1 MSEGLTR
8 VVVLAAGRGSRMR
21 NAAPGTTLDNAQ
33 QIAAERGLKG
43 LIPFEGE
50 PFLAH
55 VLTAVAEAGFSRVC
69 MVTAPGVDPI
79 REYFAHIRTERLRM
93 EFAIQHEPLG
103 TAHALLAAEPFSAGG
118 DVAVI
123 NSDNLY
129 PPAALAALR
138 DLTGSGLIGFAR
150 DGLQRG
156 NIDSERIAG
165 YALIEMDDERALTR
179 IVEKPDAATLS
190 AAGASSLVSMT
201 CWRFGPGI
209 FDAIRQTPLSVRGEY
224 ELPDA
229 VRVAMRHER
238 FSVVPM
244 DVPVLDLSTRE
255 DIARVGELLRGRRV
269 DL

>member
-1 MSEGLTR
+1 M
-8 VVVLAAGRGSRMR
+8 LAAGRGTRMR
-21 NAAPGTTLDNAQ
+21 SAAPDTTLDDAQ

-55 VLTAVAEAGFSRVC
+55 VLTAVADAGFSRVC

-79 REYFAHIRTERLRM
+79 REYFSRIRTERLRI
-93 EFAIQHEPLG
+93 EFAIQNEPLG
-103 TAHALLAAEPFSAGG
+103 TAHALLAAEPFSAGR

-156 NIDSERIAG
+156 NIDSRRIAG
-165 YALIEMDDERALTR
+165 YALIEMNDEHALTG
-179 IVEKPDAATLS
+179 ITEKPDAAALA
-190 AAGASSLVSMT
+190 AAGAGSLVSMT
-201 CWRFGPGI
+201 CWRFSPFI
-209 FDAIRQTPLSVRGEY
+209 FDAIRRTPLSARGEY

-229 VRVAMRHER
+229 VRAAMRQER
-238 FSVVPM
+238 FTVVPM

-255 DIARVGELLRGRRV
+255 DIPRVGELLRGRRV
-269 DL
+269 TL